1 MFGITYNADG
11 SSISSVSGQSGSIV
25 EGKSY
30 TMLAGV
36 TPNNYIDEISSNG
49 AKIIFQTNGGKGCG
63 STYEG
68 PDGSY
73 RTLHTSFNFNLVR
86 TEAARDELMKI
97 YMDYLIGTGDQQAP
111 VVSVTAPGSGEE
123 LQQGASYAI
132 EWTATDNV
140 GVVSRAIYFTED
152 DGNTWTLVDSAAG
165 NTGTFDWTVP
175 TATSALCLIK
185 VFAYDAAG
193 NVGNGESA
201 QFIIGGTGIIPNVFD
216 IKPSGTYKVTITNVQ
231 GRIISSFSTKN
242 LDLKQIKQS
251 LPSGLHIVHIMTSK
265 EKFSRKLLL
274 AR

>member
-1 MFGITYNADG
+1 MFGIKYDDDG
-11 SSISSVSGQSGSIV
+11 GAISSVSGQSGSIV

-30 TMLAGV
+30 NCLTSVA
-36 TPNNYIDEISSNG
+36 PNNYVDEISSNG
-49 AKIIFQTNGGKGCG
+49 ATIIFKTNGGKGCG

-68 PDGSY
+68 PDDNY
-73 RTLHTSFNFNLVR
+73 RALHTSFNFTLVR
-86 TEAARDELMKI
+86 TEDKRNELMKI
-97 YMDYLIGTGDQQAP
+97 YMEYLLGTGDQQAP
-111 VVSVTAPGSGEE
+111 VVSVSAPGSGEE
-123 LQQGASYAI
+123 LQQGAAYAI

-152 DGNTWTLVDSAAG
+152 DGTTWTLVDSAAG

-175 TATSALCLIK
+175 TATSALCMIK

-201 QFIIGGTGIIPNVFD
+201 QFAIGGSGITPTLFT
-216 IKPSGTYKVTITNVQ
+216 IKPAGLYRITITNVQ
-231 GRIISSFSTKN
+231 GRIISSFRTEN
-242 LDLKQIKQS
+242 LDLKRIKES